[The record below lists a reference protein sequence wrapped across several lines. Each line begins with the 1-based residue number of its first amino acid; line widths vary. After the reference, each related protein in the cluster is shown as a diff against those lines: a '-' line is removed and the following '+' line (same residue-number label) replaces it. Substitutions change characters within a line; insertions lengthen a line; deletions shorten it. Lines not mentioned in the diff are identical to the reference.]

1 MNQFYAKL
9 HNILKPMY
17 KEKMHSNIGLD
28 ALEYWINIA
37 EYKKTFNIIL
47 DSTLQLIF

>member
-9 HNILKPMY
+9 NNILKPMY
-17 KEKMHSNIGLD
+17 KEKMHSKD
-28 ALEYWINIA
+28 KLEYWINIA

-47 DSTLQLIF
+47 DSTLQFIF